1 MTDNQVAVPE
11 EKSLNNKLWDAIADF
26 SAETELTPELLQ
38 SRRERIVSLEK
49 AMTHVEGSYG
59 MAEFNEGKI
68 KHHFATGV
76 YGREL
81 FIPKGQVIVSKIHR
95 AKTFNVIAQG
105 VISVICPTN
114 GFKTYE
120 GPFCFVSEPFTKR
133 IVISHEDTLW
143 ITSHGYT
150 GPEDLD
156 NVEAEIIAKDFEEIK
171 ILTGEKI

>member
-1 MTDNQVAVPE
+1 MSHNE
-11 EKSLNNKLWDAIADF
+11 LELSINESLTSAMADF
-26 SAETELTPELLQ
+26 SNGAELTPELLQ
-38 SRRERIVSLEK
+38 SRRDRIMQLQE
-49 AMTHVEGSYG
+49 AMCKLPESYG
-59 MAEFNEGKI
+59 MDEFNEGKI
-68 KHHFATGV
+68 RHHFATGV

-81 FIPKGQVIVSKIHR
+81 FIPKGNVIVSKIHR
-95 AKTFNVIAQG
+95 AKTFNVIASG

-114 GFKTYE
+114 GFNTYE

-156 NVEAEIIAKDFEEIK
+156 NVENEIIAKDFEEIK
-171 ILTGEKI
+171 FIQGEKV